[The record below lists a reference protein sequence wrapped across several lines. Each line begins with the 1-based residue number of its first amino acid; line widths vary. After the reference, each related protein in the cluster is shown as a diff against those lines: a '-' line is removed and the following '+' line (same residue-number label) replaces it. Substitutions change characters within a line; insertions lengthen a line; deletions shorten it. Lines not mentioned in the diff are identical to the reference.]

1 MKIRGIR
8 NTCSVFLIIFVLL
21 SSNSFVFAQPQK
33 ESPNAGLI
41 HLQFSI
47 TVAWNASQTSQP
59 ISPGE
64 TREVILDVAY
74 TVNKGFLGGLLLRL
88 LEGRSF
94 PIQLSIEEKP
104 DWCDAWLVPETM
116 TGLVDS
122 DEIGIQYSSLFIHLN
137 EDAPT
142 NYTIGVLEIR
152 CFIENMKGP
161 FKILTLID
169 GFEQIFNLHFIT
181 CP

>member
-21 SSNSFVFAQPQK
+21 SSNSFVVAQPQK
-33 ESPNAGLI
+33 ESRNRFI
-41 HLQFSI
+41 HLQFST
-47 TVAWNASQTSQP
+47 TVSWNNSQSSTP
-59 ISPGE
+59 ILPGE
-64 TREVILDVAY
+64 TREVNITITY
-74 TVNKGFLGGLLLRL
+74 TVNRGAYGKLLLRL

-94 PIQLSIEEKP
+94 SIQLSIEEKP
-104 DWCDAWLVPETM
+104 DWCEAWFVPVTL
-116 TGLVDS
+116 TGIVNPG
-122 DEIGIQYSSLFIHLN
+122 EIGIQNSSLFIHLN

-161 FKILTLID
+161 FKILTLIY
-169 GFEQIFNLHFIT
+169 GFEQICSLYFIT
-181 CP
+181 SP

>member
-1 MKIRGIR
+1 MKIRRIR

-21 SSNSFVFAQPQK
+21 SSTSFVVAQPLK
-33 ESPNAGLI
+33 ESRNGFF
-41 HLQFSI
+41 HLQFSLTI
-47 TVAWNASQTSQP
+47 SWNASQTEQP

-64 TREVILDVAY
+64 TREVNINVHY
-74 TVNKGFLGGLLLRL
+74 TVNKGLLGGLLLRL

-94 PIQLSIEEKP
+94 SIQLSIEEKP

-122 DEIGIQYSSLFIHLN
+122 DEIGIQNSSLFIHLN

-161 FKILTLID
+161 FKIFTLIQ
-169 GFEQIFNLHFIT
+169 GFEQIFNIHFIT
-181 CP
+181 GP